1 MIEYV
6 KIIED
11 DIENVYLVGGFGNY
25 INLWL
30 VIEIGI
36 ILKKLKSK
44 IVFVG
49 NSVVVGV
56 VFVFL
61 SCKMVYEFQEIGRKV
76 KYIEFLNF

>member
-1 MIEYV
+1 MVILVGVKIMIEYV

-61 SCKMVYEFQEIGRKV
+61 SCKMVYEF
-76 KYIEFLNF
+76 